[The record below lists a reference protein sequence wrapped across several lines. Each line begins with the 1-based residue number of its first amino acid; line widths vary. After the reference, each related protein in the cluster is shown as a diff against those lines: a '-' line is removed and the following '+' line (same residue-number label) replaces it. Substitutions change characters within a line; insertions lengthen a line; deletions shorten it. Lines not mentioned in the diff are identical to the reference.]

1 MLALVLG
8 WAAPGSARPRPK
20 GPASVDAELITV
32 HATRAPRP
40 QRNGRVLG
48 DLVDPRL
55 GKQPA
60 LARPPFS
67 AYGRFKLLR
76 RSGAILARGMAWKTR
91 LPNGHDLMISLKDVK
106 VPKQPTAPMTF
117 VIELRIA
124 KAGSTA
130 FASIGEVDA
139 AAGETFFFDGRKHGD
154 GIVVV
159 GLKVLGD

>member
-1 MLALVLG
+1 M
-8 WAAPGSARPRPK
+8 
-20 GPASVDAELITV
+20 